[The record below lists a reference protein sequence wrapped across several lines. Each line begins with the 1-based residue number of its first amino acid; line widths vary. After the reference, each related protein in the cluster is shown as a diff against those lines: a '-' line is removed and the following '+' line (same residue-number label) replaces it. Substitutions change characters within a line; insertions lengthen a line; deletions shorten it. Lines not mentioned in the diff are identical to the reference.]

1 MEEQKKEF
9 EARDAKIADLDE
21 KLADVI
27 KSRGEIEGKITDQE
41 ALITDA
47 EKSDSGK
54 TDAEKKTLTDE
65 LETMKGQK
73 G

>member
-65 LETMKGQK
+65 LATMKGQK